1 MNWTTDLAKCTSLGT
16 CKRNFSQDH
25 ARAVTEQ
32 EDFIFI
38 HIHLFR
44 PARGNSPRIMPP
56 QLLDRQRISSSS
68 TYISSDL
75 QEEILPGSCHHSYWT
90 DRGSRLHPHT
100 SLPTCKRNFS
110 QVLCHHELLN
120 RCAGSRLH
128 PHTSL
133 PTCKRKFSQ
142 DHATTVTEQTEDLV
156 FIHIH
161 LFRPARGNSPRIMP
175 PQLLDRQRIS
185 SSSISQEWTLR
196 QLSKFY
202 ESWLWIMF
210 MDLVFIH
217 IYLVD
222 LQEEL
227 LTGLCQR
234 SY

>member
-90 DRGSRLHPHT
+90 DR
-100 SLPTCKRNFS
+100 
-110 QVLCHHELLN
+110 
-120 RCAGSRLH
+120 GSRLH